1 MKRLFAL
8 LLVLAACATPRL
20 PPREPKEAAEPPA
33 TEVRRVYYPGG
44 KQLKKR
50 YVVLVDPSGGAEKHG
65 REEEWHADGERKAER
80 TFEHGAPSGTWRTW
94 YDGGAVESVVE
105 IGDGTELLPMRWWY
119 ADGTPRAEGQG
130 RGGVREGAWTYYHP
144 NGKLSERGSFA
155 GGRREGLWV
164 TFDATGRRRAE
175 GEYQAGMRV
184 GRWLL
189 WDERGILHEKQSDA
203 PSGSAEELPPGDI
216 PP

>member
-8 LLVLAACATPRL
+8 LMVLAACATPRL

-119 ADGTPRAEGQG
+119 ADGTPPLPCPSARARA
-130 RGGVREGAWTYYHP
+130 RGPTTTPTASCP
-144 NGKLSERGSFA
+144 SA
-155 GGRREGLWV
+155 
-164 TFDATGRRRAE
+164 
-175 GEYQAGMRV
+175 
-184 GRWLL
+184 
-189 WDERGILHEKQSDA
+189 A
-203 PSGSAEELPPGDI
+203 PSPAAGARASG
-216 PP
+216 